1 MIKKTKI
8 KFLGIM
14 LFVLIICI
22 VKNFI
27 LLTISVKK
35 FNARIGYD

>member
-27 LLTISVKK
+27 LLKISVKK